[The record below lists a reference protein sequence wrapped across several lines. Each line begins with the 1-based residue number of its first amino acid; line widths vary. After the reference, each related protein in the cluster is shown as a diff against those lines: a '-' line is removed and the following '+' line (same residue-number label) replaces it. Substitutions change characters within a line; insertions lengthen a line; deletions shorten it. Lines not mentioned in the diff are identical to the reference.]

1 MMRPTKELT
10 MSRFMLCCLLL
21 APTPLLAQTTRSDS
35 LAVLAV
41 ADSSLAALSRNDFV
55 GFTDFMLEGATIAS
69 VSESPQGRR
78 VRTRTREADRAST
91 NTNRLLERGFNG
103 TAMVDG
109 PIAMVWLPY
118 DFYVNGTWSH
128 CGVDIFTMVKSDAG
142 WKIASLAYTVLQP
155 PACDPHPDGPPK

>member
-1 MMRPTKELT
+1 MRTIT
-10 MSRFMLCCLLL
+10 RVLL
-21 APTPLLAQTTRSDS
+21 ASLLTVPGTLVAQGVREDS

-55 GFTDFMLEGATIAS
+55 AFTDWMLEGATIAS
-69 VSESPQGRR
+69 VSESAQGRR
-78 VRTRTREADRAST
+78 VRLRTRETDRAST
-91 NTNRLLERGFNG
+91 NTNRLMERGFAG

-128 CGVDIFTMVKSDAG
+128 CGVDIFTMVKDDAG

-155 PACDPHPDGPPK
+155 PACTPHPGGPPR

>member
-1 MMRPTKELT
+1 MRRTTRYLT
-10 MSRFMLCCLLL
+10 AVLL
-21 APTPLLAQTTRSDS
+21 AWPAILTAQDTHADS

-55 GFTDFMLEGATIAS
+55 GFTDWMVEGATIAS
-69 VSESPQGRR
+69 VSESAQGRQ
-78 VRTRTREADRAST
+78 VRLRTRESYRTST
-91 NTNRLLERGFNG
+91 TTDRLLERGFNG

-142 WKIASLAYTVLQP
+142 WKIATLTYNVLQP
-155 PACDPHPDGPPK
+155 PACAPHPNGPPK

>member
-1 MMRPTKELT
+1 MPRTTRYLAAM
-10 MSRFMLCCLLL
+10 LL
-21 APTPLLAQTTRSDS
+21 AWPATLTAQDSRADS

-55 GFTDFMLEGATIAS
+55 GFTDWMVEGATIAS
-69 VSESPQGRR
+69 VSESAQGRR
-78 VRTRTREADRAST
+78 VNLRTREGFRSRDPGGD
-91 NTNRLLERGFNG
+91 RLLERGFNG

-142 WKIASLAYTVLQP
+142 WKIATLTYNVLQP
-155 PACDPHPDGPPK
+155 PACAPHPDGPPK